1 MRGGGVKSKTFK
13 NLCMYVMYT
22 YVFLSCQ
29 RGRRGS
35 GDAGKRIVI
44 AGGRWEG
51 GGGSEERDE
60 SGGVEAREGGE
71 EEVVKRGRGRRGEAE
86 VEGER
91 LESRGD
97 FIFAAVFVSALEYSY
112 AAKVL
117 RLY

>member
-13 NLCMYVMYT
+13 NLCMYVMYI

-51 GGGSEERDE
+51 GGGGRGEGRVRRCRGE
-60 SGGVEAREGGE
+60 GGGRRGGGE
-71 EEVVKRGRGRRGEAE
+71 EGR
-86 VEGER
+86 
-91 LESRGD
+91 S
-97 FIFAAVFVSALEYSY
+97 
-112 AAKVL
+112 
-117 RLY
+117 